1 MRKLILIIIAVE
13 LVTAQRAWTQTSTS
27 FVPSL
32 SFGTIYD
39 DNLFAKTNGNAGTMT
54 LLRPALEANYE
65 GPRLTLSSLLSFD
78 IQHSNFAELSTLDA
92 RRHAN
97 VDIKHRAT
105 EAMTLALG
113 LRYDRSE
120 TPGELNLD
128 TGILGERRI
137 AERWELVPSL
147 AYRATP
153 RTTINASYNGVT
165 ETIIDQIRGGLNVAR
180 AGVTHQTSP
189 LDEIS
194 VSYLGRRFVH
204 ALDTHTSNAV
214 LAGWTRELAY
224 ATRLTLQ
231 AGPRLSPDRG
241 LNAEIVAGLVRS
253 TNRLR
258 LGLDYWHGETI
269 ILGIDGPVAVDTA
282 SAKMVWPTTP
292 RTEIGFTTGVT
303 DSTTV
308 GGQNVRVYR
317 AILLGAWTPGGGP
330 YTFSA
335 SYGGESQRGLIRGSQ
350 YINDQV
356 MRQTFSL
363 NVTIAPRL
371 SRSFRPTGEPVVHS
385 QGASQ

>member
-194 VSYLGRRFVH
+194 VSYLGRRFVD
-204 ALDTHTSNAV
+204 ALDTHSSNAV
-214 LAGWTRELAY
+214 LVGWTRELAY
-224 ATRLTLQ
+224 QTRLTLQ
-231 AGPRLSPDRG
+231 AGPRVSPDKG
-241 LNAEIVAGLVRS
+241 LDAEIVAGFVRS

-258 LGLDYWHGETI
+258 IAMDYWHGETI
-269 ILGIDGPVAVDTA
+269 ILGIHGPVAVDTA
-282 SAKMVWPTTP
+282 TAKLVWPTTP

-303 DSTTV
+303 DSTTF
-308 GGQNVRVYR
+308 GDQNVRVYR
-317 AILLGAWTPGGGP
+317 AIFLGAWTPGGGP

-335 SYGGESQRGLIRGSQ
+335 SYGAESQRGLIRGSQ
-350 YINDQV
+350 YIDDQV

-371 SRSFRPTGEPVVHS
+371 SRSFRPTGEPVVHA